1 MLDKRI
7 VEFRDG
13 PYEFFFIEEGV
24 SLQKA
29 LGNEFENFKKK
40 FLEGIDKAFYELPVE
55 KEYKNLFSFYK
66 GFSDIK
72 LSGLINDF
80 SIDKNDPLI
89 KEYED
94 NYFNIRAITIWEK
107 QLNFGCLVLDPDQT
121 IFEGVA
127 KIIEQGKDS
136 FNYAFKFDGNYKVI
150 VIIKF

>member
-1 MLDKRI
+1 MYKAINFYDKSI
-7 VEFRDG
+7 DIF
-13 PYEFFFIEEGV
+13 YIEAGT
-24 SLQKA
+24 SLKEA

-55 KEYKNLFSFYK
+55 KEYKNLFSFYR

-89 KEYED
+89 KEYEG

-121 IFEGVA
+121 IYEGVG
-127 KIIEQGKDS
+127 KIIELGKES
-136 FNYAFKFDGNYKVI
+136 FSYAFKFDGNYKVM
-150 VIIKF
+150 VLIKL